1 MVATSELYDTTIQM
15 DSRSFVCRVTVGA
28 DTLTSEVNRF
38 VQTLG
43 SCGADS
49 FTVGCVFAS
58 YVDITLSA
66 ASVPLAGRELYVE
79 MGLCL
84 PGGTVEYVPMGYYTA
99 FPPDIE
105 KTRGR
110 VTVKAAD
117 RLSSKCGGLYAP
129 SVAFPASIGQLLD
142 DIETQAG
149 ISVETVLDVS
159 GTVTEPVEGLLYREA
174 LGYIAGLLG
183 GFCYADRYGVIR
195 IAAYPGSR
203 TAEVGA
209 GRCLDDAQMA
219 EDSYT
224 VGSLAVTVKAGGTD
238 ADGNE
243 DAGVSYAEGSGE
255 GISVSNPYMT
265 RELFDAMKGR
275 VLGYTYRP
283 GTVRFLGDPRIGPED
298 ALEVT
303 DWAGDKYLLPGM
315 AITHD
320 YDGGLTTTVTAPG
333 RAVSDMSARG
343 PLQSAMDRLLADMVL
358 TKEVVAKKITAD
370 DAVLRF
376 ASIDSLRASNARID
390 TISGDLASYQAV
402 VAGDLAAL
410 TARIEKIV
418 STDITVEYLEANYAA
433 VDMANVTHGSIKN
446 YHIGDGQIGSAQI
459 ADASITDAK
468 IVELTANKINAG
480 TLSVERLEIRGS
492 ANSLVYA
499 LNDISGAL
507 QAQNVDT
514 LNGEVLTPRTI
525 TADRLVARSI
535 TAEEIAAGTITANE
549 INVANLFA
557 QDIEA
562 TGTIRGLH
570 IVGATGDFSG
580 TVNATDG
587 VFRGT
592 VYASA
597 GEFTGK
603 VTATSGMI
611 GGWEIGDGYMRSKD
625 SNNRYVGVGVSGKAF
640 AFYAGGTA
648 ANGSDGV
655 FRVGHGGELLATN
668 AVISGKIVGE
678 TIDIKATTQTAS
690 MGEWKAMIT
699 ANSEHGLFL
708 GYEQG
713 NHDGSITMAG
723 GNIVIEDDN
732 RVAITS
738 LQTVSVTGFDVYIR
752 ADNGLVIDGG
762 MVSTGNITCEKR
774 IYVSDWV
781 YSVGSAGLYWQKHGG
796 GWYMSDSSWIRA
808 YANKGIYTT
817 GVVYGGQVNVGTS
830 AATAYLNIGNNNAL
844 IYAQS
849 GDGNIYF
856 RYRTSISASYS
867 YANIKDIVAAPNGKL
882 SLTGGTMTGNINFAN
897 GHGPYNSSNGG
908 YLIRDNGTLTGVGNT
923 VRKTGIWS
931 SDGSL
936 HWKDTSTTFTKSGSS
951 DRRVKRDIQKLTD
964 RYKAFYMSVVPYSF
978 CYMIDDD
985 DRTHIGY
992 MAQDVAAAVEKY
1004 GLPADNGLWEATEPM
1019 GDALR
1024 YVDAGDRL
1032 LRVNYLEWV
1041 PLNTYMVQ
1049 RVYRGLTALT
1059 EEVAAWHGDMG
1070 ARQDSAEARISALQ
1084 AQLADATAK
1093 AARQETE
1100 IQLLKTRLEQL
1111 QAA

>member
-1 MVATSELYDTTIQM
+1 MPVGEDGLLIGDVNDGKNYLENYQYSRKKKVFIWKDESYTDPQALKEDAEKKLADLSRPVVSYTCDVRDLAKQKRGYEILSYGIGDKVRLIDRATGTREQQRIVKLTEYPQEPDKNTCELANTVLTFEELQQKYQAAADI
-15 DSRSFVCRVTVGA
+15 VGA
-28 DTLTSEVNRF
+28 VISDDGKIKLS
-38 VQTLG
+38 
-43 SCGADS
+43 
-49 FTVGCVFAS
+49 
-58 YVDITLSA
+58 DILHW
-66 ASVPLAGRELYVE
+66 E
-79 MGLCL
+79 
-84 PGGTVEYVPMGYYTA
+84 
-99 FPPDIE
+99 
-105 KTRGR
+105 
-110 VTVKAAD
+110 
-117 RLSSKCGGLYAP
+117 
-129 SVAFPASIGQLLD
+129 
-142 DIETQAG
+142 
-149 ISVETVLDVS
+149 
-159 GTVTEPVEGLLYREA
+159 EG
-174 LGYIAGLLG
+174 IAG
-183 GFCYADRYGVIR
+183 
-195 IAAYPGSR
+195 S
-203 TAEVGA
+203 
-209 GRCLDDAQMA
+209 
-219 EDSYT
+219 S
-224 VGSLAVTVKAGGTD
+224 
-238 ADGNE
+238 
-243 DAGVSYAEGSGE
+243 
-255 GISVSNPYMT
+255 
-265 RELFDAMKGR
+265 
-275 VLGYTYRP
+275 
-283 GTVRFLGDPRIGPED
+283 
-298 ALEVT
+298 
-303 DWAGDKYLLPGM
+303 
-315 AITHD
+315 
-320 YDGGLTTTVTAPG
+320 
-333 RAVSDMSARG
+333 AVSDMH
-343 PLQSAMDRLLADMVL
+343 
-358 TKEVVAKKITAD
+358 
-370 DAVLRF
+370 
-376 ASIDSLRASNARID
+376 
-390 TISGDLASYQAV
+390 TIIAGMQGDLALVKLTVGNLEANMLRADEAQLKYATIERADLLEANVNSI
-402 VAGDLAAL
+402 AGKYASFESTVTTELAAL

-433 VDMANVTHGSIKN
+433 IDMANVTHGSIKN

-535 TAEEIAAGTITANE
+535 TAEEIAAHTITANE
-549 INVANLFA
+549 VNVTDLFA

-570 IVGATGDFSG
+570 IVGAIGDFSG

-603 VTATSGMI
+603 VTATSGTI
-611 GGWEIGDGYMRSKD
+611 GGWEIGDGYMRNKD
-625 SNNRYVGVGVSGKAF
+625 FNDKYVGVGVNGKAF

-796 GWYMSDSSWIRA
+796 GWYMSDSNWIRA

-817 GVVYGGQVNVGTS
+817 GVVYGGRVDVGSS
-830 AATAYLNIGNNNAL
+830 AATAYLNIGNNGAL

-849 GDGNIYF
+849 GDGNVYF
-856 RYRTSISASYS
+856 RYRTSASASYS
-867 YANIKDIVAAPNGKL
+867 YANVKDIVAVLNGKL
-882 SLTGGTMTGNINFAN
+882 SLTGGTMTGNVNFAN
-897 GHGPYNSSNGG
+897 GNGPYNITNGG

-951 DRRVKRDIQKLTD
+951 DRRVKKDIQKLTG
-964 RYKAFYMSVVPYSF
+964 RYEAFYMSVVPYSF
-978 CYMIDDD
+978 CYMIDGD

-992 MAQDVAAAVEKY
+992 MAQDVAAAAEKY
-1004 GLPADNGLWEATEPM
+1004 GLPVDNCLWEATEPM

-1041 PLNTYMVQ
+1041 PLNAYMVQ

-1059 EEVAAWHGDMG
+1059 EEVAAWRGDMG

>member
-58 YVDITLSA
+58 YVDITLSV

-84 PGGTVEYVPMGYYTA
+84 PDGTVEYVPMGYYTA

-129 SVAFPASIGQLLD
+129 SVTFPASIGQLLD

-159 GTVTEPVEGLLYREA
+159 GTVTEPMEGLLYREA

-203 TAEVGA
+203 TAEIGA

-315 AITHD
+315 TITHD

-370 DAVLRF
+370 EAVLRF

-433 VDMANVTHGSIKN
+433 VDMANVNHGSIKN

-549 INVANLFA
+549 VNVTDLFA

-603 VTATSGMI
+603 VTATSGSFT
-611 GGWEIGDGYMRSKD
+611 GTV
-625 SNNRYVGVGVSGKAF
+625 NATSGTF
-640 AFYAGGTA
+640 RGTVYASA
-648 ANGSDGV
+648 
-655 FRVGHGGELLATN
+655 GEFT
-668 AVISGKIVGE
+668 GKIKGE
-678 TIDIKATTQTAS
+678 TIDISASQTKSGLIYESRIKSNTENGLALENTVGIETSTIHLNNGAIDAYAS
-690 MGEWKAMIT
+690 TAFFEVDVIT
-699 ANSEHGLFL
+699 
-708 GYEQG
+708 
-713 NHDGSITMAG
+713 
-723 GNIVIEDDN
+723 
-732 RVAITS
+732 
-738 LQTVSVTGFDVYIR
+738 IR
-752 ADNGLVIDGG
+752 A
-762 MVSTGNITCEKR
+762 
-774 IYVSDWV
+774 SDIRLDAKEEFLI
-781 YSVGSAGLYWQKHGG
+781 SGSASVIGNLTCSGT
-796 GWYMSDSSWIRA
+796 
-808 YANKGIYTT
+808 IYT
-817 GVVYGGQVNVGTS
+817 GQVNVATNS
-830 AATAYLNIGNNNAL
+830 ATAYLNLGNNGAL
-844 IYAQS
+844 VYAQS
-849 GDGNIYF
+849 GDGNLFF
-856 RYRTSISASYS
+856 RYKASASAAYS
-867 YANIKDIVAAPNGKL
+867 YTNVKDIVNNINGKAAASHTHNYAATNHTHSYL
-882 SLTGGTMTGNINFAN
+882 PLTGGTMTGNVNFAN

-936 HWKDTSTTFTKSGSS
+936 HWKDTSITFTKSGSS
-951 DRRVKRDIQKLTD
+951 DRRVKKDIQKLTG
-964 RYKAFYMSVVPYSF
+964 RYEAFYMSVVPYSF
-978 CYMIDDD
+978 CYMIDGD

-992 MAQDVAAAVEKY
+992 MAQDVAAAAEKY
-1004 GLPADNGLWEATEPM
+1004 GLPADNSLWEATEPM

-1059 EEVAAWHGDMG
+1059 EEVAAWRGDMG

-1100 IQLLKTRLEQL
+1100 IQSLKTRLEQL